1 MWNFR
6 KILISFVLLF
16 VFFVSNSYSEVVKK
30 VKVEGNERI
39 STETIIVFG
48 DIVLGKNY
56 ELSDVNVLI
65 KKLYETTFFSN
76 VSVEIENNQLSIIV
90 EENPIINSIIFKG
103 EKAKKYTE
111 KIKELSSLREKSS
124 FIEIWTSQIANI
136 SRKKLNNGDRDFSP
150 CNVCDVHG
158 TLIGEKHSKTW
169 EKYYEK
175 KL

>member
-124 FIEIWTSQIANI
+124 FIENNI
-136 SRKKLNNGDRDFSP
+136 QDDINLIMAFYRSLGFYFVKIDAEIEKLKKIR
-150 CNVCDVHG
+150 
-158 TLIGEKHSKTW
+158 
-169 EKYYEK
+169 
-175 KL
+175 